1 MRRSDFEMQRNAESG
16 LFAEPSRKR
25 AMSNNPT
32 IQPAAFDAMH
42 DMLATAGYS
51 DRAIA
56 YYLEKPNM
64 GKLANADQVSEVT
77 GECGDTMR
85 VYLRIADGVIQDAKF
100 EVMGCPGAVA
110 SAMAVADMVKGA
122 SLAKARSIRDADIF
136 RCLVG
141 IPDQKQD
148 CIRLAAKTLQRAL
161 EDYQPG
167 NGQKA

>member
-1 MRRSDFEMQRNAESG
+1 
-16 LFAEPSRKR
+16 
-25 AMSNNPT
+25 MSNNPT
-32 IQPAAFDAMH
+32 IEPVAFNAMH
-42 DMLATAGYS
+42 DMLASAGYS
-51 DRAIA
+51 DKAIA
-56 YYLEKPNM
+56 YYLDKPNM

-85 VYLRIADGVIQDAKF
+85 VYLIIADGVIQDAKF

-110 SAMAVADMVKGA
+110 AAMAVADMVKGV
-122 SLAKARSIRDADIF
+122 SLADARLIRDADIF
-136 RCLVG
+136 RSLVV

-167 NGQKA
+167 NGRKP